1 MDYFST
7 EFIFACGIIVGI
19 ALAIVA
25 QSIWHDRRR
34 AAGQHRGRCH

>member
-7 EFIFACGIIVGI
+7 EFIFACGIIVGV

-25 QSIWHDRRR
+25 QSIWHDVFR
-34 AAGQHRGRCH
+34 AARHH

>member
-7 EFIFACGIIVGI
+7 EFVGI

-25 QSIWHDRRR
+25 QSIWRDFRR
-34 AAGQHRGRCH
+34 AARHH

>member
-7 EFIFACGIIVGI
+7 EFVFACGIIVGI

-25 QSIWHDRRR
+25 QSIWHDFRR
-34 AAGQHRGRCH
+34 AARHY